1 MGKIRDLRMPRG
13 TPGTLAR
20 ELGFQVDR
28 ISRQHRALGTIG
40 EQWGSLVPADLASR
54 VWPESWQRGML
65 TVRAGDAA
73 AGFEFDRW
81 LRGGGE
87 GALRRAGVRRVRVAP
102 SGA

>member
-28 ISRQHRALGTIG
+28 IARQHRALGTIG
-40 EQWGSLVPADLASR
+40 EQWGSLVPAGLGVR
-54 VWPESWQRGML
+54 VWPESWQRGVL

-87 GALRRAGVRRVRVAP
+87 DALRRAGVRRVRVAP
-102 SGA
+102 AGA